1 MTIGT
6 VAFWGIVAWAVVS
19 VTRCRPWREPPPV
32 TPPPP
37 ITQRAEEIL
46 DERLAR
52 GDLDVDEYR
61 RRRDALHAP
70 RPPLRRDL
78 TGQIDR
84 MRCSWGSSGGYS
96 SFRPSRVSARISIT
110 TASRTHLRSAGMTY
124 HGAHFVEVRS
134 SISRYASM

>member
-1 MTIGT
+1 MWGWHDGWGAWGWALMTIGM

-19 VTRCRPWREPPPV
+19 ATRCRPWREPPPA

-37 ITQRAEEIL
+37 ITQRAEDIL

-70 RPPLRRDL
+70 RPP
-78 TGQIDR
+78 
-84 MRCSWGSSGGYS
+84 
-96 SFRPSRVSARISIT
+96 SAAT
-110 TASRTHLRSAGMTY
+110 
-124 HGAHFVEVRS
+124 
-134 SISRYASM
+134 